1 MFSSNDAL
9 IDVSNEYGLLES
21 REEPYMARNV
31 NAPRTN
37 AAALLL
43 CCYAVSRW
51 PDF

>member
-1 MFSSNDAL
+1 MMHLLMYRTNTDCSSR
-9 IDVSNEYGLLES
+9 VKGG
-21 REEPYMARNV
+21 EEPYMARNV